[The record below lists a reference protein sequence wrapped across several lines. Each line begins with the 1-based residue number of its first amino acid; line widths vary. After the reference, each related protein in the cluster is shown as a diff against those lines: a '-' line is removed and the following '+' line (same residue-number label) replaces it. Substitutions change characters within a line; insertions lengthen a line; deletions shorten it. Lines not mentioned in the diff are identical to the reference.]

1 MFREMLCWPL
11 FMKQFYIS
19 RVFGSWSIYKMFLSL
34 FLIVLTL
41 PDKNIFCSQS
51 RALFLHKGYM
61 LLFFFIHFL
70 FRPRQFTTL
79 VEHVPR
85 ASQSRKWASSIF
97 LFSLCAT
104 AGTQEFNFEQL
115 TFTELLHRL
124 KSCLQLTCSLIG
136 TDDQEHNKNM
146 QQNL

>member
-1 MFREMLCWPL
+1 MSREMLCWPL
-11 FMKQFYIS
+11 FMNSFIFPGYLVPDLFIKCFRACS
-19 RVFGSWSIYKMFLSL
+19 AFFWH
-34 FLIVLTL
+34 FLI
-41 PDKNIFCSQS
+41 KIFCSQS

-61 LLFFFIHFL
+61 LLSFFIHFL
-70 FRPRQFTTL
+70 FRPRQFTAL
-79 VEHVPR
+79 IEHVPW
-85 ASQSRKWASSIF
+85 ASQSRKWALSIF
-97 LFSLCAT
+97 LFSLCTT

-136 TDDQEHNKNM
+136 TNDQEHNKNM